1 MTALTSERNTR
12 RREGELRVEP
22 LASSAKIWAG
32 SLVMRDASGYLTCGT
47 AAAGG
52 IGLGRAEATVD
63 NSTGASGA
71 KTVEYRRGFF
81 GFANA
86 GGADLIGQADVGQ
99 LCYIVDDQ
107 TVAKTDGSASR
118 SPAGIVDG
126 IEGGIVWV
134 LLDEAVTRG
143 AL

>member
-1 MTALTSERNTR
+1 MTALITERNTR

-22 LASSAKIWAG
+22 LAASAKIWAG
-32 SLVMRDASGYLTCGT
+32 SLVMRDASGYLTRGAT
-47 AAAGG
+47 ATGC
-52 IGLGRAEATVD
+52 IGVGRAEASVD
-63 NSTGASGA
+63 NTSGTAGA
-71 KTVEYRRGFF
+71 KTAEYRRGIY

-86 GGADLIGQADVGQ
+86 GGADLIAQADVGQ
-99 LCYIVDDQ
+99 LCYILDDQ
-107 TVAKTDGSASR
+107 TVAKNDGSASR

-126 IEGGIVWV
+126 IEGGVVWV